1 MSCYLSCEN
10 IELRAGYHTLI
21 SSFSLIVKASQSI
34 AITGSNGCGKT
45 SLLRV
50 LAGLSRPHSG
60 KIIVL
65 DEQMYPS
72 KETMHEHYSV
82 FLSNIPSL
90 LLDHSVLW
98 NLEFYTQAY
107 GLKFNDEDYKA
118 SLIKVG
124 LHGREKQT
132 ARSLST
138 GQKRRLS
145 LAGLVLIKPNIVLA
159 DEPTN
164 GLDESGCNLCLSIF
178 NELQSNNKTSII
190 VATHDQSIIN
200 WCQRNISLENYIPV
214 EKKQKR
220 NVKVL
225 L

>member
-10 IELRAGYHTLI
+10 IELKAGYHTLI
-21 SSFSLIVKASQSI
+21 SSFSLFVKSSESI

-60 KIIVL
+60 KVVIL
-65 DEQMYPS
+65 NEQLWPLN
-72 KETMHEHYSV
+72 KINHENYTI
-82 FLSNIPSL
+82 FLSNNPSL

-98 NLEFYTQAY
+98 NLEFFTHAY
-107 GLKFNDEDYKA
+107 GLKLTEEDYKS

-124 LHGREKQT
+124 LQGREKQV

-145 LAGLVLIKPNIVLA
+145 LAGLILIKPNIILA

-164 GLDESGCNLCLSIF
+164 GLDEIGCNLCINIF
-178 NELQSNNKTSII
+178 DELRYKNETSIL
-190 VATHDQSIIN
+190 VTTHDQNIIN
-200 WCQRNISLENYIPV
+200 WCQNKISLEKFRPI
-214 EKKQKR
+214 EKKSKT
-220 NVKVL
+220 NVKAL